1 MSIVYFVRVYMNH
14 KFSWLLFLL
23 LSFPTFIVAS
33 ESSEEQLEQWVT
45 PRPLFNQEVD
55 WLKTTSGEWV
65 QGDIIAMYDERLEFD
80 SDEFDVQS
88 IKWKDIAELHSK
100 GLQSIRLLDGTI
112 SEGRIVYIKGEYFK
126 LVHGDK
132 VAYYPIEE
140 LVALASSRNNSRD
153 YWDGEL
159 GFGADFSSGNVN
171 QINITVNAMVQRRT
185 SSSRFKSD
193 YLEHFS
199 SNTDRDDVQTTTA
212 ESRRLTSIFDWYF
225 SQKMFFRATEFEYY
239 SDSFQNIDHRLNYG
253 IAIGYQF
260 VDSKKVEFSMTFGPS
275 YQVTYFEAV
284 GVDED
289 DTETSAVAVVGSEFE
304 LEITRD
310 IDFEADY
317 QVRFV
322 NERSGSRIH
331 HLRTAFEIEII
342 DDLDLDLTLY
352 VDRTE
357 TPQANSEGEIPEQ
370 DDYKFVVSLAY
381 EF

>member
-1 MSIVYFVRVYMNH
+1 MNH
-14 KFSWLLFLL
+14 KLFSLLFLL
-23 LSFPTFIVAS
+23 ASFSGFTIAS
-33 ESSEEQLEQWVT
+33 EEPTQELEKWVT
-45 PRPLFNQEVD
+45 PRPIFNQEVD

-112 SEGRIVYIKGEYFK
+112 SEGRIVYVKGGDIM
-126 LVHGDK
+126 LIHGDK
-132 VAYYPIEE
+132 VAYYPVED
-140 LVALASSRNNSRD
+140 LVALASSRRNSRD
-153 YWDGEL
+153 YWDGEIGL
-159 GFGADFSSGNVN
+159 GADFSSGNVN
-171 QINITVNAMVQRRT
+171 QVNVTINAMVQRRT

-193 YLEHFS
+193 YIEHFS
-199 SNTDRDDVQTTTA
+199 SNTDRDDVKTTTA
-212 ESRRLTSIFDWYF
+212 ESRRITSTFDWYF

-239 SDSFQNIDHRLNYG
+239 SDSFQNIDYRLNYG

-275 YQVTYFEAV
+275 YQVTLFDAV
-284 GVDED
+284 AEGEDEK
-289 DTETSAVAVVGSEFE
+289 ETSAVAIVGSEFE

-310 IDFEADY
+310 VDFEVDY

-322 NERSGSRIH
+322 NERSGSKIH

-342 DDLDLDLTLY
+342 DNLDLDLTLF

-357 TPQANSEGEIPEQ
+357 TPQANAEGEIPEEN
-370 DDYKFVVSLAY
+370 DYKFVVSLAY